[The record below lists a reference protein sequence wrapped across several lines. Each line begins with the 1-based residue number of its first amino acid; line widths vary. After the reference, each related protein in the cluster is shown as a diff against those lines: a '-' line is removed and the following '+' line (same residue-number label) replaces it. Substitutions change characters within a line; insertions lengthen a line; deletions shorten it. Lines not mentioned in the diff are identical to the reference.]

1 MAIVERGDFI
11 KALPDD
17 DKSLRTIKSNK
28 GMTAADIQA
37 QVSSDPQVVSGLIA
51 SIQAGLEEVKR
62 GYPNEIGDGPL

>member
-28 GMTAADIQA
+28 GMTAADIQE
-37 QVSSDPQVVSGLIA
+37 QVSSDPQIVSVLIA
-51 SIQAGLEEVKR
+51 RIRLGWRS
-62 GYPNEIGDGPL
+62 